1 MFRDWEVD
9 GIDGG
14 RCLSLQHFVKS
25 DDAGAALSAL
35 DDSEFMG
42 SHIQVQVRE
51 ATAVVG
57 PVFDSTAIFICV
69 TIVYVFFVRIVLAP
83 CVTCCESLT
92 IPVLLYAPFADHQM
106 ARTKGHGYGR
116 GSGPPRP
123 RGGRGLVSSVLRA
136 PTHDVF
142 RRVTMP
148 PYTPPY
154 TMSW

>member
-1 MFRDWEVD
+1 
-9 GIDGG
+9 
-14 RCLSLQHFVKS
+14 
-25 DDAGAALSAL
+25 
-35 DDSEFMG
+35 MG

-51 ATAVVG
+51 APAVLG
-57 PVFDSTAIFICV
+57 PVFDSTAIFVCV
-69 TIVYVFFVRIVLAP
+69 TIVYFFFAYCSCPLCDMFRVAND
-83 CVTCCESLT
+83 
-92 IPVLLYAPFADHQM
+92 PVLLYALFADHQM

-148 PYTPPY
+148 PYTPPPIR
-154 TMSW
+154 